1 MDILLIF
8 FLRELRKLVPNSCPP
23 TKKKKKQVDVHV
35 KLWEHGFTMMI
46 LGDVGLQFLN
56 SRELQSLRHG
66 NGC

>member
-1 MDILLIF
+1 
-8 FLRELRKLVPNSCPP
+8 
-23 TKKKKKQVDVHV
+23 
-35 KLWEHGFTMMI
+35 MMI